1 MDEYFHYN
9 QFRAYNRNQFT
20 YWDPKITTP
29 PGLYLIQRLFSIIL
43 PGELG
48 MLRAINCLFFS
59 NVFIVYVLK
68 IYDFLEPCPG
78 NLTRTLN
85 LALTPTIY
93 FFNFLDYTDSASL
106 AVVAAM
112 FYYNITKSEWR
123 LGFVSLVAVF
133 IRQNNLIWILYLIV
147 YRVLSDNRKAIQTP
161 KSLPAHVLTVLRIF
175 ITNRTQ
181 ILMQSRFQ
189 ILVLGGF
196 AGYIYF
202 LNNGK
207 LVFGDHEHHKL
218 SAHPNQL
225 LYLALFSVLNIP
237 ITLGEYISS
246 VSTFFQRIY
255 ISRHALAAYLFLLS
269 ISIILVDQF
278 TLIHP
283 FIRDD
288 NRHFTF
294 YIYRYLLKPTFPK
307 FTLCLAYAFSFHFLF
322 KQVVNSELKLMRF
335 ILWLGATT
343 AYLCLGELVEF
354 RYFAIPFLLLCF

>member
-1 MDEYFHYN
+1 MGFKEKKTAILEQRNSTLKLLLYINLPNLLFLYLFNSIVPSPYMDEYFHYN
-9 QFRAYNRNQFT
+9 QFRAYHRNHFA

-29 PGLYLIQRLFSIIL
+29 PGLYLIQRLFSIVI

-68 IYDFLEPCPG
+68 VYDFIEPCPG

-112 FYYNITKSEWR
+112 FYYNLTKSEWR

-147 YRVLSDNRKAIQTP
+147 YRVLSDNRKIIQTP
-161 KSLPAHVLTVLRIF
+161 KSLPAHLLTVLRIF
-175 ITNRTQ
+175 FTNRAQ

-196 AGYIYF
+196 AGYIY
-202 LNNGK
+202 LMNNGK
-207 LVFGDHEHHKL
+207 LVFGDH
-218 SAHPNQL
+218 
-225 LYLALFSVLNIP
+225 
-237 ITLGEYISS
+237 
-246 VSTFFQRIY
+246 
-255 ISRHALAAYLFLLS
+255 
-269 ISIILVDQF
+269 
-278 TLIHP
+278 
-283 FIRDD
+283 
-288 NRHFTF
+288 
-294 YIYRYLLKPTFPK
+294 
-307 FTLCLAYAFSFHFLF
+307 
-322 KQVVNSELKLMRF
+322 
-335 ILWLGATT
+335 
-343 AYLCLGELVEF
+343 
-354 RYFAIPFLLLCF
+354 